1 MSHQTPLLAAALL
14 SRAEMYQVDWAAIR
28 KSANQPAATA
38 PETAV
43 RGHRWLPQVHPV
55 VWSLGFTS
63 LLTDISSEMVSSIL
77 PIYLLLHLHVS
88 PAVFGII
95 DGLYQGVALLVRA
108 AAGIL
113 GDRWR
118 RHKAIAVTGYA
129 VSAVCRL
136 AMLAAGSAWTGIA
149 AVVALDRTAKGLR
162 TAPRDALISL
172 ATPTAELGR
181 AFGVHRALDAAG
193 AMLGPL
199 IAFAILMAIPLG
211 FDVIFVV
218 SFCVAVLGLL
228 VIVMFVRDADERR
241 AAPRQ
246 LAPARTLALL
256 AHPGLRRVALA
267 AGLLSLCTVSDSF
280 LFIAMQRQVG
290 FAAGAFPLL
299 FVAVGLVNFAFSTPA
314 GYAAD
319 RFGRIRMFF
328 AGHALLWCAYATLLI
343 PGNDMLRVALSV
355 LLIGAYYAAT
365 DGVLAAIA
373 AAVLPRE
380 LCGTGL
386 SLVSTIT
393 NLGRLLSS
401 VLFGFAWTSWG
412 LEGALT
418 SFVVALAATL
428 IASLFVLGRWGTR
441 MTTNAA

>member
-1 MSHQTPLLAAALL
+1 
-14 SRAEMYQVDWAAIR
+14 MYQVDWAAIR
-28 KSANQPAATA
+28 KSAREPAATSPA
-38 PETAV
+38 AASESS
-43 RGHRWLPQVHPV
+43 RRWLPQVHPV

-108 AAGIL
+108 TAGVL

-118 RHKAIAVTGYA
+118 RHKWIAVIGYA
-129 VSAVCRL
+129 LSALCRL
-136 AMLAAGSAWTGIA
+136 AMLAAGSAWPGIA
-149 AVVALDRTAKGLR
+149 AAVALDRTAKGMR

-172 ATPTAELGR
+172 ATPRAELGR

-199 IAFAILMAIPLG
+199 IAFAVLMAIPLG

-218 SFCVAVLGLL
+218 SFCVAVLGVL
-228 VIVMFVRDADERR
+228 VIVMFVRDADQRS
-241 AAPRQ
+241 ATPRQ
-246 LAPARTLALL
+246 SSVRETFSLL
-256 AHPGLRRVALA
+256 AHPGLRRVATA
-267 AGLLSLCTVSDSF
+267 AGMLSLCTVSDSF

-299 FVAVGLVNFAFSTPA
+299 FVAVGLVNFAFSAPA

-319 RFGRIRMFF
+319 RFGRVRMFF
-328 AGHALLWCAYATLLI
+328 AGHVLLWCAYAALLMS
-343 PGNDMLRVALSV
+343 GNSLLRVALCL

-401 VLFGFAWTSWG
+401 MLFGFAWSSWG
-412 LEGALT
+412 LEGAIV
-418 SFVVALAATL
+418 SFVVALASTL
-428 IASLFVLGRWGTR
+428 LASLFVLGGWGTR
-441 MTTNAA
+441 LSTNAA